1 MGISSAKVFS
11 SSPKISRWPSDTCWF
26 MENIVSIHI
35 LHYTRAIYIYYA
47 EPYLSD
53 FPQPWRTVLQD
64 NCSFFFEHEPLP
76 PPPPLPGQ
84 HSLEAT
90 CFWRK
95 HERMRLCFL
104 QNNTWSLQISFWIQL
119 IACYFLY
126 ILAWEGFSYQRW
138 YILFHEDA
146 PGRDNVGGLSAYW
159 TNSCLV
165 LSITASVQWAQTS
178 LGSWQ
183 RFLLLSE
190 LHKSTE
196 NSEDQ

>member
-1 MGISSAKVFS
+1 MTHA
-11 SSPKISRWPSDTCWF
+11 D
-26 MENIVSIHI
+26 
-35 LHYTRAIYIYYA
+35 L
-47 EPYLSD
+47 
-53 FPQPWRTVLQD
+53 WRTLLVSTFCITPGPFTFTMQSLTCQTFLSPEGLFFRIIAH
-64 NCSFFFEHEPLP
+64 SFLSTNLSP